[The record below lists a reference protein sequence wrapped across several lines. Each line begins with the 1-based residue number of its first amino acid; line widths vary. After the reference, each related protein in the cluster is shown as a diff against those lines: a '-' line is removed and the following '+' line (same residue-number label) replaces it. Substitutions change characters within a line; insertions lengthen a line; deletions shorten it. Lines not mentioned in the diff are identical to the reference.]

1 MPLTA
6 DLTIRET
13 AALSGVPKATI
24 EKAIEARVLRTLPA
38 PPRLRGGARRYLPIR
53 AVAYFHSLREADL
66 AGLPTRHKRAIWKGL
81 VRSEPMRLAAIE
93 FAPGTVLDLERLAAD
108 CLRYAVHYKNAR
120 DRHIAS
126 DPDILGGTPVI
137 TGTRLT
143 VYAVLGRLQDGDSVD
158 DLVEDYPEVP
168 REAFMAAQLYA
179 KAHPLRGRPSGRPWR
194 QAN

>member
-24 EKAIEARVLRTLPA
+24 EKAIEARVLRTVRA
-38 PPRLRGGARRYLPIR
+38 PPRLRGGARRYLPLR
-53 AVAYFHSLREADL
+53 AVAYFRSLKAADL
-66 AGLPTRHKRAIWKGL
+66 AGLPTRHKRAIWRGL
-81 VRSEPMRLAAIE
+81 VRSEPLRLAAVE
-93 FAPGTVLDLERLAAD
+93 FAPGTVLDLERLAAQ
-108 CLRYAVHYKNAR
+108 CLHHAEHYRDAR

-126 DPDILGGTPVI
+126 DPDILGGTPAI

-158 DLVEDYPEVP
+158 DLVADYPGIP
-168 REAFMAAQLYA
+168 REAFMAAELYA
-179 KAHPLRGRPSGRPWR
+179 GAHPLRGRPSGRPWR
-194 QAN
+194 QAA